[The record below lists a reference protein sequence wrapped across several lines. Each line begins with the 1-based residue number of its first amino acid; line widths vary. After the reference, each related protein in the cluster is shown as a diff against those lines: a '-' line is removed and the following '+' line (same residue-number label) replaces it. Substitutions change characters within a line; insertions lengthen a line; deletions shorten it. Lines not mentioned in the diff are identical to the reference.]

1 MINLLYILKLDG
13 KHSFLFCNNYMDK
26 TVMSF
31 RDKWKAID
39 NEESA
44 YVFLLAYMIPEDF
57 HTIWVNKL
65 RQTFL
70 F

>member
-1 MINLLYILKLDG
+1 
-13 KHSFLFCNNYMDK
+13 MDK

-39 NEESA
+39 IEESA

-57 HTIWVNKL
+57 HTIWFNKL